1 MKYKINLL
9 SKRLNKQ
16 SFLKKLNYFTYNY
29 LRYILVITQLVVMSV
44 LFFRFSID
52 QRIIDLKDEIYQQ
65 EEILKSV
72 RPIIVESE
80 IVDFKIKSL
89 KQLISNQ
96 DKFKKQI
103 EYILSIFPA
112 SAFLSKFSIADTST
126 VLQGNVLDPNH
137 LQAFY
142 NRLKKEKRYKEVNL
156 GSIKRSEK
164 GFSFML
170 TLNNFK

>member
-65 EEILKSV
+65 
-72 RPIIVESE
+72 
-80 IVDFKIKSL
+80 
-89 KQLISNQ
+89 
-96 DKFKKQI
+96 
-103 EYILSIFPA
+103 
-112 SAFLSKFSIADTST
+112 
-126 VLQGNVLDPNH
+126 
-137 LQAFY
+137 
-142 NRLKKEKRYKEVNL
+142 
-156 GSIKRSEK
+156 
-164 GFSFML
+164 
-170 TLNNFK
+170 